1 MKFNQ
6 EKMPKQLFRHFNK
19 YVALTE
25 DDFQK
30 MFRYFELRTVKK
42 KEILVEAGSICR
54 GNHFVLDGCLHMF
67 FANDKGVE
75 RTVQFAIE
83 NWWMTDNLAYHNQ
96 TVTDFS
102 IQAVENT
109 RLLTITHGKQE
120 LLLKE
125 FPQLEKYFR
134 IIYQISYG
142 SALVKMKYLTDL
154 SKEKIYFQFTEQ
166 FPQFAQRVPQY
177 LIASFLGLTP
187 EYVSEIRAKKRS

>member
-1 MKFNQ
+1 
-6 EKMPKQLFRHFNK
+6 MPKQLFRHFNK

-42 KEILVEAGSICR
+42 KEILVEVGSICR
-54 GNHFVLDGCLHMF
+54 DNHFVLDGCLHMF
-67 FANDKGVE
+67 FTNDKGVE

>member
-1 MKFNQ
+1 
-6 EKMPKQLFRHFNK
+6 MPKQLFRHFNK

-30 MFRYFELRTVKK
+30 MFQYFELRTVKK
-42 KEILVEAGSICR
+42 KEILVKAGSICR
-54 GNHFVLDGCLHMF
+54 DNHFVLDGCLHMF

-83 NWWMTDNLAYHNQ
+83 NWWMTDDLAYHNQ

-109 RLLTITHGKQE
+109 RLLTITHGRQE

-134 IIYQISYG
+134 TIYQISYG

>member
-1 MKFNQ
+1 
-6 EKMPKQLFRHFNK
+6 MPKQLFRHFNK

-25 DDFQK
+25 DDFQN

-54 GNHFVLDGCLHMF
+54 DNHFVLDGCLHMF

-83 NWWMTDNLAYHNQ
+83 NWWMTDDLAYHNQ

-134 IIYQISYG
+134 TIYQISYG